1 MILQNFNYLKIIHR
15 DPFISF
21 LVAVRSG
28 QNLYNVHL
36 WSPNVESVLKYTLPD
51 LGKEL
56 RKTVKTSFINVN
68 HPLKL
73 VTDVRVQ
80 AFGDQTLRVK
90 LDHILFY
97 SNGSQISSEK
107 AHQILED
114 EGLHD
119 VVTRH
124 TAQTF
129 KKFLETPFLIHTK
142 HKLVKNLMVSKN
154 EPSEVTEIK
163 RLLAS
168 NLEKNIHQVNLQ
180 LVMKKAITI
189 PMETPR
195 FPMKVYLG
203 NCKN

>member
-1 MILQNFNYLKIIHR
+1 MN
-15 DPFISF
+15 
-21 LVAVRSG
+21 SG
-28 QNLYNVHL
+28 HL
-36 WSPNVESVLKYTLPD
+36 WSPNVESALKYTLPD

-56 RKTVKTSFINVN
+56 RKTVKTSSINLN
-68 HPLKL
+68 HPLKM
-73 VTDVRVQ
+73 VADVRVQ

-97 SNGSQISSEK
+97 SNGSQISPEK

-114 EGLHD
+114 NGQHD

-129 KKFLETPFLIHTK
+129 KNFLETPFLVHTK
-142 HKLVKNLMVSKN
+142 HHLVKNLMVTKN

-163 RLLAS
+163 KLLAS
-168 NLEKNIHQVNLQ
+168 DLEKNIHQVNFQ
-180 LVMKKAITI
+180 LVMKKAIAI

-195 FPMKVYLG
+195 FPKKVYLG
-203 NCKN
+203 NWKN